1 MGDELNKDGAA
12 ADQAG
17 QEGNK
22 APENGGKEPET
33 GGKDQ
38 EKKYTDADV
47 DRIVSK
53 RLARERAKQ
62 NAEDGGAAADLD
74 RREHEIEKR
83 ERKISAREELEGL
96 PKALID
102 LVDCESEDSY
112 KSSIKAIKAAYEE
125 IRADQVKQA
134 AAGKTPKAYGSGGK
148 PDGTAAAFGLKR

>member
-1 MGDELNKDGAA
+1 MGDELNKDVAA

-17 QEGNK
+17 QEENK
-22 APENGGKEPET
+22 VPENGGKEPET

-74 RREHEIEKR
+74 RREHEIDKR
-83 ERKISAREELEGL
+83 ERNISAREELEGL

-102 LVDCESEDSY
+102 LVDCESEERY

-125 IRADQVKQA
+125 IMADQVKQA
-134 AAGKTPKAYGSGGK
+134 ATGKTPKAYANSGNT
-148 PDGTAAAFGLKR
+148 DGTAAAFGLKR